1 MGSANRTSCT
11 SCTEACRRGLQGRVC
26 GISLWPSNSPKV
38 QWRHLVSFYVFINCN
53 ALPNLKQKSNKTLL
67 KKKKLFHK
75 YSFIFRF
82 DSAIPTSPLIFSDQF
97 LQISTRL
104 SSPLLYGIGERYGP
118 LLVNTTSSFHRFSLW
133 NRDQWPSVSV
143 KK

>member
-53 ALPNLKQKSNKTLL
+53 ALPSLKQKSNKTLL
-67 KKKKLFHK
+67 KKKKCFIDIP
-75 YSFIFRF
+75 SF
-82 DSAIPTSPLIFSDQF
+82 SG
-97 LQISTRL
+97 STPPSQLLLL
-104 SSPLLYGIGERYGP
+104 SSPTSFSKFPRDSLHPFSTELVRDMDLYSSTQPP
-118 LLVNTTSSFHRFSLW
+118 LSIASPSGTVTSGLA
-133 NRDQWPSVSV
+133 
-143 KK
+143 